1 MMSRQAVEQALG
13 KLVLDC
19 EFRAAFFHDPP
30 RAAHH
35 AGLDL
40 TDGERETLA
49 LIRPGA
55 LAAFNQYLDRKRTM
69 AMLLVSESD

>member
-1 MMSRQAVEQALG
+1 MERG
-13 KLVLDC
+13 NRPLVLDC
-19 EFRAAFFHDPP
+19 EFRAAFFSDPSL
-30 RAAHH
+30 AAHH

-55 LAAFNQYLDRKRTM
+55 LAAFKQYLDRKRTI